1 MAEKQA
7 VFTLKVDTGNSVQDV
22 QNFDHA
28 VQSLNKDLKET
39 QATASQQTGLDGF
52 ESKLQEL
59 DQKLKAGGLSMRE
72 MNKLMKEYQTVALQA
87 GSASP
92 IGDRATQSAA
102 ALRDEIV
109 DLDTRV
115 RLLSS
120 DTIKLDTAMAGIETG
135 AAAFQG
141 VTSAVALTGVESE
154 ALVQTMVKLQAA
166 QGLVNSVNI
175 IAQKLNK
182 DAILGIQ
189 IRSALQKAQNFILY
203 GSAAAV
209 TAEST
214 ATKAAA
220 GAKVAMTA
228 ATTGTN
234 LALKLFRGALIAT
247 GIGALIVGVGLLVA
261 NFDKVKAA
269 VMGAV
274 DRFKGLS
281 GTMKTVLSIM
291 FPVIGVIRLV
301 NSALESMGII
311 DSDQDKAR
319 EENAKKEAK
328 RREEELKQLERMR
341 AARELAFNNEQ
352 KSLDRLIAIRSAEG
366 KSVDALTKQKIQGS
380 IDYQKELQKELE
392 AGIRALESLLAMT
405 DTRTAFGRMFAEGL
419 QQNIDDVKAKNEE
432 AKNSILDSENELK
445 IADINAKKE
454 SKERRKTDASDAK
467 NTRKSII
474 DALQK
479 SFDDELKLQDELEK
493 NKLALMA
500 VGRAKELAM
509 ARSAFQDYKEKFLIE
524 RTKDEKAALDKQ
536 FIDGKISREKYN
548 AELLDLQIM
557 AANKL
562 TDTERKI
569 LIDKEQKL
577 LQDVA
582 AINKKFDDQEL
593 LDLAEKEKK
602 KADLR
607 ETFNVLFRDQ
617 FDKQTA
623 DAKKANDEQL
633 KNLDEAIK
641 AGAITENE
649 AFIAKLKLANDLAD
663 AEKKIE
669 KDKNE
674 FIKAE
679 AKKARE
685 EQLKGITDL
694 LGNIQKGLD
703 GIKQVNA
710 LVNEIDQARLNS
722 IENRREDELANLDA
736 NLQAQL
742 NQEGLT
748 AEQKTKIEE
757 KFAKQKYDVQVKA
770 FAQEEKIK
778 KAQFMRDK
786 ALKLAQVG
794 IDTAS
799 AIVKGIAQF
808 GPPPS
813 PAGIAAI
820 ASAGII
826 GVTQALAIA
835 NQQYQSGTAPT
846 APQLGPGGSA
856 GSLTGESASSFT
868 ANTNTQTTDL
878 TTLGQGSQS
887 GTSMSQ
893 VVVLESDIT
902 GTQNKVRL
910 QEAKTSF

>member
-28 VQSLNKDLKET
+28 VQSLNKDLKQT

-92 IGDRATQSAA
+92 IGDRATKSAA
-102 ALRDEIV
+102 ALKDQIV

-120 DTIKLDTAMAGIETG
+120 DTIKLDTAMAGVATG

-141 VTSAVALTGVESE
+141 ITSAVALTGVESE
-154 ALVQTMVKLQAA
+154 ALVKTMVKLQAA

-175 IAQKLNK
+175 IAQNLNK

-189 IRSALQKAQNFILY
+189 IRNTLQKAQNFILY

-234 LALKLFRGALIAT
+234 IALKLFRGALLAT
-247 GIGALIVGVGLLVA
+247 GIGAIVVGLGLLIA
-261 NFDKVKAA
+261 NFDKIVKAIQP
-269 VMGAV
+269 VI
-274 DRFKGLS
+274 DQFKKMADFIGLTDFAGEEAAKNEKARLEKLQAAYEQKIKEQQKYAENLKKAYQLDKEFTES
-281 GTMKTVLSIM
+281 QINLLESQGKSTIALRKEQALLEVQNAKKLLQQKEEAANVLGLNDAYAQRLGINKKLTQAEQDITAAKTVL
-291 FPVIGVIRLV
+291 
-301 NSALESMGII
+301 NSAESNLNKVN
-311 DSDQDKAR
+311 Q
-319 EENAKKEAK
+319 
-328 RREEELKQLERMR
+328 
-341 AARELAFNNEQ
+341 
-352 KSLDRLIAIRSAEG
+352 
-366 KSVDALTKQKIQGS
+366 
-380 IDYQKELQKELE
+380 E
-392 AGIRALESLLAMT
+392 AG
-405 DTRTAFGRMFAEGL
+405 
-419 QQNIDDVKAKNEE
+419 
-432 AKNSILDSENELK
+432 K
-445 IADINAKKE
+445 IADDNFKKAQA
-454 SKERRKTDASDAK
+454 RRKAILD
-467 NTRKSII
+467 N
-474 DALQK
+474 LQK
-479 SFDDELKLQDELEK
+479 QFNDELKLQDELEK
-493 NKLALMA
+493 AKLALITDA
-500 VGRAKELAM
+500 RKKELAT
-509 ARSAFQDYKEKFLIE
+509 AQESFDDYREKFLIE

-548 AELLDLQIM
+548 AQLLDLQKN

-562 TDTERKI
+562 TDTEREIII
-569 LIDKEQKL
+569 LKERKL

-582 AINKKFDDQEL
+582 AINKKFDAQEL
-593 LDLAEKEKK
+593 KDLAEKEKK

-607 ETFNVLFRDQ
+607 EIFNALFRDQ

-623 DAKKANDEQL
+623 DAKKANEDQL

-641 AGAITENE
+641 AQAITEGE
-649 AFIAKLKLANDLAD
+649 AAIAKIKLANDLAD

-674 FIKAE
+674 FIKEE
-679 AKKARE
+679 ARKARE

-703 GIKQVNA
+703 GIKQVND

-742 NQEGLT
+742 DKEGLT
-748 AEQKTKIEE
+748 AEQKTKIEQQ
-757 KFAKQKYDVQVKA
+757 FAKQKYDVQVKA

-778 KAQFMRDK
+778 KAQFIRDK
-786 ALKLAQVG
+786 ALRLAQVG

>member
-28 VQSLNKDLKET
+28 VQSLNKDLQET
-39 QATASQQTGLDGF
+39 QATASKQTGLDSF

-59 DQKLKAGGLSMRE
+59 DERLKAGGLSMRD
-72 MNKLMKEYQTVALQA
+72 MTKLMKEYQNLASAAGQTSPVGERAIQNAGELKDTMGDLKAATVA
-87 GSASP
+87 
-92 IGDRATQSAA
+92 
-102 ALRDEIV
+102 
-109 DLDTRV
+109 
-115 RLLSS
+115 LSS
-120 DTIKLDTAMAGIETG
+120 DTVKLDTALAGIETG

-141 VTSAVALTGVESE
+141 VQSAIALTGVESE
-154 ALVQTMVKLQAA
+154 QLVQTMVKLQAV
-166 QGLVNSVNI
+166 QGLVNAVTTISN
-175 IAQKLNK
+175 KLQK

-189 IRSALQKAQNFILY
+189 VRSALQKAQNFILY

-220 GAKVAMTA
+220 GAKVVMTA

-247 GIGALIVGVGLLVA
+247 GVGAIVVGLGLLIA
-261 NFDKVKAA
+261 NFDKIVKA
-269 VMGAV
+269 
-274 DRFKGLS
+274 
-281 GTMKTVLSIM
+281 IQ
-291 FPVIGVIRLV
+291 PVI
-301 NSALESMGII
+301 
-311 DSDQDKAR
+311 DQFKKMADFIGLTDFAGEEAAKNEKAR
-319 EENAKKEAK
+319 QEEAK
-328 RREEELKQLERMR
+328 RLKEEDIERDKR
-341 AARELAFNNEQ
+341 R
-352 KSLDRLIAIRSAEG
+352 I
-366 KSVDALTKQKIQGS
+366 
-380 IDYQKELQKELE
+380 ELQKELKDATEDNQNAQIALLESQGQSSIKLQRQIAEKALAEAKFNKDALTAIDEQLKKLGLLGTGFRENAAKLIDADTKLLTAQAELNNVNKE
-392 AGIRALESLLAMT
+392 AG
-405 DTRTAFGRMFAEGL
+405 
-419 QQNIDDVKAKNEE
+419 
-432 AKNSILDSENELK
+432 K
-445 IADINAKKE
+445 IAAENFKKAQ
-454 SKERRKTDASDAK
+454 ERRKAILD
-467 NTRKSII
+467 N
-474 DALQK
+474 LQK
-479 SFDDELKLQDELEK
+479 QFDDELKLQDELEK
-493 NKLALMA
+493 AKLALITDA
-500 VGRAKELAM
+500 RKKELETAQE
-509 ARSAFQDYKEKFLIE
+509 SFDDYREKFLIE

-536 FIDGKISREKYN
+536 FIDGKISRQKYN
-548 AELLDLQIM
+548 AELLDLQKN

-562 TDTERKI
+562 TDTEREII
-569 LIDKEQKL
+569 LLKEQKL

-582 AINKKFDDQEL
+582 SINKKFDDQEL
-593 LDLAEKEKK
+593 KDLAEKEKK

-607 ETFNVLFRDQ
+607 ESFNAIFRDQ

-623 DAKKANDEQL
+623 DAKKANDDQL

-641 AGAITENE
+641 AGAITEGE
-649 AFIAKLKLANDLAD
+649 AFIAKIKLANDLAD
-663 AEKKIE
+663 TEKKIE

-674 FIKAE
+674 FIKEE

-685 EQLKGITDL
+685 EQLEGITKVL
-694 LGNIQKGLD
+694 EGAQKALD
-703 GIKQVNA
+703 GLKTING

-722 IENRREDELANLDA
+722 IENRREEDLANLDA
-736 NLQAQL
+736 NLEAQL
-742 NQEGLT
+742 KQEGLT

-778 KAQFMRDK
+778 KAQFLRDK
-786 ALKLAQVG
+786 ALKLAQVA

-846 APQLGPGGSA
+846 PPQLGPGGSA

-887 GTSMSQ
+887 GTSISQ

>member
-28 VQSLNKDLKET
+28 VQSLNKDLQET
-39 QATASQQTGLDGF
+39 QATASKQTGLDSF

-59 DQKLKAGGLSMRE
+59 DERLKAGGLSMRD
-72 MNKLMKEYQTVALQA
+72 MTKLMKEYQNLASAAGQTSPVGERAIQNAGELKDTMGDLKAATVA
-87 GSASP
+87 
-92 IGDRATQSAA
+92 
-102 ALRDEIV
+102 
-109 DLDTRV
+109 
-115 RLLSS
+115 LSS
-120 DTIKLDTAMAGIETG
+120 DTVKLDTALAGIETG

-141 VTSAVALTGVESE
+141 VQSAIALTGVESE
-154 ALVQTMVKLQAA
+154 QLVQTMVKLQAV
-166 QGLVNSVNI
+166 QGLVNAVTTISN
-175 IAQKLNK
+175 KLQK

-189 IRSALQKAQNFILY
+189 VRSALQKAQNFILY

-220 GAKVAMTA
+220 GAKVVMTA

-247 GIGALIVGVGLLVA
+247 GVGAIVVGLGLLIA
-261 NFDKVKAA
+261 NFDKIVKA
-269 VMGAV
+269 
-274 DRFKGLS
+274 
-281 GTMKTVLSIM
+281 IQ
-291 FPVIGVIRLV
+291 PVI
-301 NSALESMGII
+301 
-311 DSDQDKAR
+311 DQFKKMADFIGLTDFAGEEAAKNEKAR
-319 EENAKKEAK
+319 QEEAK
-328 RREEELKQLERMR
+328 RLKEEDIERDKR
-341 AARELAFNNEQ
+341 R
-352 KSLDRLIAIRSAEG
+352 I
-366 KSVDALTKQKIQGS
+366 
-380 IDYQKELQKELE
+380 ELQKELKDATEDNQNAQIALLESQGQSSIKLQRQIAEKALAEAKFNKDALTAIDEQLKKLGLLGAGFRENAAKLIDADTKLLTAQAELNNVNKE
-392 AGIRALESLLAMT
+392 AGNIA
-405 DTRTAFGRMFAEGL
+405 AE
-419 QQNIDDVKAKNEE
+419 NFKKAQ
-432 AKNSILDSENELK
+432 
-445 IADINAKKE
+445 
-454 SKERRKTDASDAK
+454 ERRKAILD
-467 NTRKSII
+467 N
-474 DALQK
+474 LQK
-479 SFDDELKLQDELEK
+479 QFDDELKLQDELEK
-493 NKLALMA
+493 AKLALITDA
-500 VGRAKELAM
+500 RKKELETAQE
-509 ARSAFQDYKEKFLIE
+509 SFDDYREKFLIE

-536 FIDGKISREKYN
+536 FIDGKISRQKYN
-548 AELLDLQIM
+548 AELLDLQKN

-562 TDTERKI
+562 TDTEREII
-569 LIDKEQKL
+569 LLKEQKL

-582 AINKKFDDQEL
+582 SINKKFDDQEL
-593 LDLAEKEKK
+593 KDLAEKEKK

-607 ETFNVLFRDQ
+607 ESFNAIFRDQ

-623 DAKKANDEQL
+623 DAKKANDDQL

-641 AGAITENE
+641 AGAITEGE
-649 AFIAKLKLANDLAD
+649 AFIAKIKLANDLAD
-663 AEKKIE
+663 TEKKIE

-674 FIKAE
+674 FIKEE

-685 EQLKGITDL
+685 EQLEGITKVL
-694 LGNIQKGLD
+694 EGAQKALD
-703 GIKQVNA
+703 GLKTING

-722 IENRREDELANLDA
+722 IENRREEDLANLDA
-736 NLQAQL
+736 NLEAQL
-742 NQEGLT
+742 KQEGLT

-778 KAQFMRDK
+778 KAQFLRDK
-786 ALKLAQVG
+786 ALKLAQVA

-846 APQLGPGGSA
+846 PPQLGPGGSA

-887 GTSMSQ
+887 GTSISQ

>member
-28 VQSLNKDLKET
+28 VQSLNKDLKQT

-102 ALRDEIV
+102 ALKDQIV

-120 DTIKLDTAMAGIETG
+120 DTIKLDTAMAGVATG

-154 ALVQTMVKLQAA
+154 ALVKTMVKLQAA

-175 IAQKLNK
+175 IAQNLNK

-189 IRSALQKAQNFILY
+189 IRNTLQKAQNFILY

-234 LALKLFRGALIAT
+234 LALKLFRGALLAT
-247 GIGALIVGVGLLVA
+247 GMGALIVGLGLLIA
-261 NFDKVKAA
+261 NFDKIVK
-269 VMGAV
+269 
-274 DRFKGLS
+274 F
-281 GTMKTVLSIM
+281 IQ
-291 FPVIGVIRLV
+291 PVIDQFKKMADFIGLTDFAGEEAAKNEKARLEKLQAAYEQKIKEQQKYAE
-301 NSALESMGII
+301 NLKKAYELDKEFTESQINLLESQGKSTIALRKE
-311 DSDQDKAR
+311 QALL
-319 EENAKKEAK
+319 EVQNAKK
-328 RREEELKQLERMR
+328 
-341 AARELAFNNEQ
+341 
-352 KSLDRLIAIRSAEG
+352 LI
-366 KSVDALTKQKIQGS
+366 Q
-380 IDYQKELQKELE
+380 QKEE
-392 AGIRALESLLAMT
+392 AANVLGLNDAYAQRLGINKKLTQAEQDILAAKTALN
-405 DTRTAFGRMFAEGL
+405 TAETNLNKVNEDAGKIAAE
-419 QQNIDDVKAKNEE
+419 NFKKAQARRK
-432 AKNSILDSENELK
+432 AILDNLK
-445 IADINAKKE
+445 K
-454 SKERRKTDASDAK
+454 
-467 NTRKSII
+467 
-474 DALQK
+474 Q
-479 SFDDELKLQDELEK
+479 FDDELKLQDELEK
-493 NKLALMA
+493 AKLALITDA
-500 VGRAKELAM
+500 RKKELAT
-509 ARSAFQDYKEKFLIE
+509 AQESFDDYREKFLIE

-536 FIDGKISREKYN
+536 FINGKISREKYN
-548 AELLDLQIM
+548 AELLDLQKN
-557 AANKL
+557 ASNKL
-562 TDTERKI
+562 TDTEREII
-569 LIDKEQKL
+569 LLKEQKL

-582 AINKKFDDQEL
+582 AINKKFDAQEL
-593 LDLAEKEKK
+593 KDLAEKEKK

-607 ETFNVLFRDQ
+607 EIFNALFRDQ

-623 DAKKANDEQL
+623 DAKKANEDQL

-641 AGAITENE
+641 AGAITEGE
-649 AFIAKLKLANDLAD
+649 AAIAKIKLANDLAD

-674 FIKAE
+674 FIKEE
-679 AKKARE
+679 ARKARE

-703 GIKQVNA
+703 GIKQVND

-757 KFAKQKYDVQVKA
+757 KFAQQKYNVQVKA

-778 KAQFMRDK
+778 KAQFIRDK
-786 ALKLAQVG
+786 ALRLAQVG

-835 NQQYQSGTAPT
+835 NQQYQSGKAPT

-878 TTLGQGSQS
+878 TTLGQGSQQ

>member
-28 VQSLNKDLKET
+28 VQSLNKDLKQT

-102 ALRDEIV
+102 ALKDQIV

-120 DTIKLDTAMAGIETG
+120 DTIKLDTAMAGVATG

-154 ALVQTMVKLQAA
+154 ALVKTMVKLQAA

-175 IAQKLNK
+175 IAQNLNK

-189 IRSALQKAQNFILY
+189 IRSALQKAQNFIIY

-247 GIGALIVGVGLLVA
+247 GVGAIVVGLGLLIA
-261 NFDKVKAA
+261 NFDKIVKA
-269 VMGAV
+269 
-274 DRFKGLS
+274 
-281 GTMKTVLSIM
+281 IQ
-291 FPVIGVIRLV
+291 PVI
-301 NSALESMGII
+301 
-311 DSDQDKAR
+311 DQFKKMADFIGLTDFAG
-319 EENAKKEAK
+319 EEAAKNEKK
-328 RREEELKQLERMR
+328 RR
-341 AARELAFNNEQ
+341 AEQ
-352 KSLDRLIAIRSAEG
+352 K
-366 KSVDALTKQKIQGS
+366 KQHEERI
-380 IDYQKELQKELE
+380 KELQRQYDFQKFLNDSN
-392 AGIRALESLLAMT
+392 R
-405 DTRTAFGRMFAEGL
+405 
-419 QQNIDDVKAKNEE
+419 Q
-432 AKNSILDSENELK
+432 DSENELSNIQNEINLAEAQGKNTTSLQLKKLKEAKDAADKEVAIATDKFMRLMEIDAEQAQSAEIELGKSLQAEKDAENEIAVFKAK
-445 IADINAKKE
+445 IAADNFKKAQA
-454 SKERRKTDASDAK
+454 RRKAILD
-467 NTRKSII
+467 N
-474 DALQK
+474 LQK
-479 SFDDELKLQDELEK
+479 QFNDELKLQDELEK
-493 NKLALMA
+493 AKLALITDA
-500 VGRAKELAM
+500 RKKELA
-509 ARSAFQDYKEKFLIE
+509 AAQESFDDYREKFLIE

-536 FIDGKISREKYN
+536 FINGKISREKYN
-548 AELLDLQIM
+548 AELLDLQKN

-562 TDTERKI
+562 TDTEREII
-569 LIDKEQKL
+569 LLKEQKL

-582 AINKKFDDQEL
+582 AINKKFDAQEL
-593 LDLAEKEKK
+593 KDLAEKEKK

-607 ETFNVLFRDQ
+607 EIFNALFRDQ

-623 DAKKANDEQL
+623 DAKKANEDQL

-649 AFIAKLKLANDLAD
+649 AFIAKIKLANDLAD

-674 FIKAE
+674 FIKEE
-679 AKKARE
+679 ARKARE

-694 LGNIQKGLD
+694 LGDIQKGLD
-703 GIKQVNA
+703 GIKQVND

-742 NQEGLT
+742 DKEGLT
-748 AEQKTKIEE
+748 AEQKTKIEQQ
-757 KFAKQKYDVQVKA
+757 FAQQKYNVQVKA

-778 KAQFMRDK
+778 KAQFIRDK
-786 ALKLAQVG
+786 ALNWHKLELIQ
-794 IDTAS
+794 
-799 AIVKGIAQF
+799 
-808 GPPPS
+808 
-813 PAGIAAI
+813 
-820 ASAGII
+820 
-826 GVTQALAIA
+826 
-835 NQQYQSGTAPT
+835 
-846 APQLGPGGSA
+846 PQPL
-856 GSLTGESASSFT
+856 
-868 ANTNTQTTDL
+868 
-878 TTLGQGSQS
+878 
-887 GTSMSQ
+887 
-893 VVVLESDIT
+893 
-902 GTQNKVRL
+902 
-910 QEAKTSF
+910 

>member
-39 QATASQQTGLDGF
+39 QATASKQTGLDGF

-102 ALRDEIV
+102 ALKDQIV

-120 DTIKLDTAMAGIETG
+120 DTIKLDTAMAGVATG

-154 ALVQTMVKLQAA
+154 ALVKTMVKLQAA

-175 IAQKLNK
+175 IAQNLNK

-234 LALKLFRGALIAT
+234 IALKLFRGALIAT
-247 GIGALIVGVGLLVA
+247 GVGAIVIGLGLLIA
-261 NFDKVKAA
+261 NFDKIVKA
-269 VMGAV
+269 
-274 DRFKGLS
+274 
-281 GTMKTVLSIM
+281 IQ
-291 FPVIGVIRLV
+291 PVI
-301 NSALESMGII
+301 
-311 DSDQDKAR
+311 DQFKKLADYLGLTDFAG
-319 EENAKKEAK
+319 EEA
-328 RREEELKQLERMR
+328 
-341 AARELAFNNEQ
+341 
-352 KSLDRLIAIRSAEG
+352 
-366 KSVDALTKQKIQGS
+366 
-380 IDYQKELQKELE
+380 
-392 AGIRALESLLAMT
+392 
-405 DTRTAFGRMFAEGL
+405 
-419 QQNIDDVKAKNEE
+419 AKNEKARQEAASELKKKLYEEEIERDKRRAEYQKQLRDATENNQKAQIALLESQSKSSIKLQRQTAERALAE
-432 AKNSILDSENELK
+432 AKFQKDAITAINEQLKKLGILGDVLKANEAELLEADTKLLTAQAELNNVNKEAGK
-445 IADINAKKE
+445 IAADNFKKAQ
-454 SKERRKTDASDAK
+454 ERRKAILD
-467 NTRKSII
+467 N
-474 DALQK
+474 LQK
-479 SFDDELKLQDELEK
+479 QFDDELKLQDELEK
-493 NKLALMA
+493 AKLALITDA
-500 VGRAKELAM
+500 RKKELA
-509 ARSAFQDYKEKFLIE
+509 AAQESFDDYREKFLIE

-548 AELLDLQIM
+548 AELLDLQKN
-557 AANKL
+557 ASNKL
-562 TDTERKI
+562 TDTEREII
-569 LIDKEQKL
+569 LLKEQKL

-582 AINKKFDDQEL
+582 AINKKFDAQEL
-593 LDLAEKEKK
+593 KDLAEKEKK

-607 ETFNVLFRDQ
+607 EIFNALFRDQ

-623 DAKKANDEQL
+623 DAKKANEDQL

-641 AGAITENE
+641 AGAITEGE
-649 AFIAKLKLANDLAD
+649 AAIAKIKLANDLAD

-674 FIKAE
+674 FIKEE

-685 EQLKGITDL
+685 EQLKGITNVL
-694 LGNIQKGLD
+694 EGAQKALD
-703 GIKQVNA
+703 GLNTIND

-742 NQEGLT
+742 DKEGLT

-757 KFAKQKYDVQVKA
+757 KFAQQKYDVQVKA

-778 KAQFMRDK
+778 KAQFIRDK
-786 ALKLAQVG
+786 ALRLAQVG

-878 TTLGQGSQS
+878 TTLGQGSQQ